1 MPLINV
7 FTTLVTSLSAV
18 PLVSFSVWSGG
29 GEQKHQAQTQMFTGV
44 CMYVCVCAGP
54 YKSFKTLMDFSLPV
68 KQWRQRM

>member
-1 MPLINV
+1 MNV

-44 CMYVCVCAGP
+44 CVCVQALI
-54 YKSFKTLMDFSLPV
+54 KALKL
-68 KQWRQRM
+68 